1 MEAEDAPR
9 EAARAAHVARIDEK
23 VAEFT
28 EEAKLWLVINNRS
41 SLDTTRRAFIC
52 RRYPAPT

>member
-1 MEAEDAPR
+1 VEAEEAPR

-28 EEAKLWLVINNRS
+28 KDAKLWLVINNRS
-41 SLDTTRRAFIC
+41 
-52 RRYPAPT
+52 